1 MNQEIYSLLKD
12 YESSLSVKGEF
23 VFSSKKGSFIDPR
36 VYQAYFAGILKNAG
50 IKKRNFHI
58 LRHTFA
64 TRAAS
69 KNMQLSVLSR
79 LLGHSNIAITLKR
92 YIHPLTEQDR
102 IEMNKISEN
111 PIDKEK

>member
-1 MNQEIYSLLKD
+1 MNHEIYTLLKD
-12 YESSLSVKGEF
+12 YKIGLSVKGVF

-36 VYQAYFAGILKNAG
+36 VYQTYFADILKKAG

-79 LLGHSNIAITLKR
+79 LLGHSNISVTLKR

-102 IEMNKISEN
+102 IEMNKISEI